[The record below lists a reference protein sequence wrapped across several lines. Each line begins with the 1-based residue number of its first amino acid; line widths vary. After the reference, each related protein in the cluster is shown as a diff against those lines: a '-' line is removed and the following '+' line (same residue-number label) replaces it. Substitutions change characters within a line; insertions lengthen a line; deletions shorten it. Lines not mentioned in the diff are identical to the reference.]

1 METRINK
8 NNIEKKLSELI
19 FNPMIRKRTLKN
31 IQVLRLELD
40 EKFTR
45 IDFAY
50 LSGTKYINGGW
61 FQIHATC
68 FIKPVNSDL
77 KLSLIKAVNIP
88 LAPKKH
94 FFKTTKDCLYY
105 TLYFPPLPNNTK
117 AIDIIEMETNDSNY
131 FNFYGVS
138 VERIKKEVINVLN

>member
-1 METRINK
+1 METRIDK

-19 FNPMIRKRTLKN
+19 FNPWIRKRTLRN

-61 FQIHATC
+61 VQIHDSC

-105 TLYFPPLPNNTK
+105 TLYFPPLPINTK
-117 AIDIIEMETNDSNY
+117 EIDIIEMETNDSNY

>member
-1 METRINK
+1 MKTITKSPDIKTQDLIYNPIVK
-8 NNIEKKLSELI
+8 YKTTKK
-19 FNPMIRKRTLKN
+19 
-31 IQVLRLELD
+31 IQVMRVELD

-50 LSGTKYINGGW
+50 NTDSEYINGGW
-61 FQIHATC
+61 VQMHYSC
-68 FIKPVNSDL
+68 FIRPVNSDL

-105 TLYFPPLPNNTK
+105 TLYFPTLPINTN

-131 FNFYGVS
+131 FNFYEVTT
-138 VERIKKEVINVLN
+138 ERIEKEVINVLN

>member
-1 METRINK
+1 METRIDK

-19 FNPMIRKRTLKN
+19 FNPWIRKRTLRN

-61 FQIHATC
+61 VQIHDTC
-68 FIKPVNSDL
+68 FIKPVNSDI

-105 TLYFPPLPNNTK
+105 TLYFPPLPINTK

>member
-1 METRINK
+1 MITRIDK
-8 NNIEKKLSELI
+8 NNIEKKINELI
-19 FNPMIRKRTLKN
+19 FNPWIRKRTLRN
-31 IQVLRLELD
+31 IQVIRIELD

-50 LSGTKYINGGW
+50 NTDSKYINGGW
-61 FQIHATC
+61 VQMHYSC
-68 FIKPVNSDL
+68 FIRPVNSDL

-105 TLYFPPLPNNTK
+105 TLYFPTLPINTN

-131 FNFYGVS
+131 FNFYEVTT
-138 VERIKKEVINVLN
+138 ERIEKEVINVLN